1 MNRPRLVGI
10 NHVAL
15 EVDDIDAALAFY
27 GQLFE
32 LEVIERS
39 ASGSSARQ
47 YSGGKRSHS
56 SRTPIRISSRSDE
69 AAASKVVIQAAESS
83 RRGAERGSLAR
94 TGRSAP
100 SSSARG

>member
-1 MNRPRLVGI
+1 MKRPRLVGI

-39 ASGSSARQ
+39 AG
-47 YSGGKRSHS
+47 
-56 SRTPIRISSRSDE
+56 
-69 AAASKVVIQAAESS
+69 AAFIEIGDQFIALMK
-83 RRGAERGSLAR
+83 
-94 TGRSAP
+94 GRSQPAECVNSIECAKTAYLQAEPTLRAP
-100 SSSARG
+100 QAIRLRDLGG